1 VPGSDLPLIAPRVA
15 GRIEHLFAV
24 CVCFDVYEAPN
35 EFRRK
40 LLLRGYERVDFG
52 EEPARMRLSHVAIAA
67 GRRPESVKA
76 KRVGDGDSIADV
88 FGGVGRSPTDR
99 NRFAAALGQ

>member
-1 VPGSDLPLIAPRVA
+1 
-15 GRIEHLFAV
+15 
-24 CVCFDVYEAPN
+24 
-35 EFRRK
+35 
-40 LLLRGYERVDFG
+40 
-52 EEPARMRLSHVAIAA
+52 MRLSRVAIAA

-88 FGGVGRSPTDR
+88 FGGVGRQPTDR